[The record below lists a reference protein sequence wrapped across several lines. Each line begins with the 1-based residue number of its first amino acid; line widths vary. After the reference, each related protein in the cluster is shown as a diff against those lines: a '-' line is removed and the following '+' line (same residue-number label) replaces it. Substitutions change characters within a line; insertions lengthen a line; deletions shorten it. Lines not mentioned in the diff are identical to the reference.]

1 MIKQKGSHLLRQV
14 FNGDFAKRDA
24 IGSNMLLMLMY
35 KLAYPFALL
44 LSALGFSPN
53 QITTMSIIASLASSL
68 VLVIDDGWGLFLIL
82 WGLAILL
89 DFCDGTVARK
99 TNQLRKTSFRYD
111 HTSDLLKISMVI
123 LAAGV
128 KYDDQ
133 IVWSTAI
140 ISLFFFMLY
149 VVLNH
154 DLSSA
159 RKRCDAGDERT
170 SKKPN
175 KSVLYQTRFKKVS
188 RILFTVLTTI
198 NGHTLLV
205 FLVLPFGVSWALIGL
220 SYLALISLLR
230 SGYCIN
236 KLRNL
241 PK

>member
-1 MIKQKGSHLLRQV
+1 MIKLKGSHLLRQV

-44 LSALGFSPN
+44 LSLLGFSPN
-53 QITTMSIIASLASSL
+53 QITTLSLFSALAASF
-68 VLVIDDGWGLFLIL
+68 VLVVDDGWGLFLIL
-82 WGLAILL
+82 WGLATLL

-99 TNQLRKTSFRYD
+99 TNQIRKTSFRYD
-111 HTSDLLKISMVI
+111 HTSDLLKIFLVI

-128 KYDDQ
+128 KYDDKLA
-133 IVWSTAI
+133 WAAAL
-140 ISLFFFMLY
+140 ISLFFFMFY

-159 RKRCDAGDERT
+159 RKRTDAEGKST
-170 SKKPN
+170 SKKRN
-175 KSVLYQTRFKKVS
+175 KSVLCQRQFKKVWS
-188 RILFTVLTTI
+188 IFFAVLTTI

-230 SGYCIN
+230 GGQCIN
-236 KLRNL
+236 ELRKL